1 MTTEIELFSTQVLIA
16 LGLPPNN
23 MDVAGHANTTTAFV
37 TIDAFDGQRALRVI
51 EALENHRNGDN
62 SNWNDLISND
72 EELRTR
78 LRQQELDT
86 PEDRDSISWDDATL
100 LFVSCLEKNASG
112 QKYSLGDGRIRDRFG
127 RFPWGDG
134 SSLNYLLEFIRPPL
148 TNSAIVERIECEEIV
163 DLLEKLTGKCCEEQV
178 GHNNYQNG
186 SGGMDIRGFLDSRE
200 VYTLRK
206 GLAGRGWGVSGEEP
220 LDGGVRDVV
229 KHLSSI
235 LKAAERNGVGIV
247 LRYHQ

>member
-1 MTTEIELFSTQVLIA
+1 MTLA
-16 LGLPPNN
+16 LPPEN
-23 MDVAGHANTTTAFV
+23 MDVSDHGNTTTAFS
-37 TIDAFDGQRALRVI
+37 TIDAFDGQKALKVI
-51 EALENHRNGDN
+51 DALENCRVGDN
-62 SNWNDLISND
+62 SNWNALINSD
-72 EELRTR
+72 DILRTR
-78 LRQQELDT
+78 LRVQGLDT
-86 PEDRDSISWDDATL
+86 PEDRASVNWDDATL
-100 LFVSCLEKNASG
+100 LFVSCMEENNSG

-148 TNSAIVERIECEEIV
+148 TNMAIVDRIDCEEIV
-163 DLLEKLTGKCCEEQV
+163 DLLQKLTGQCSEEKV

-186 SGGMDIRGFLDSRE
+186 KNGLDIRGFLDSRE

-206 GLAGRGWGVSGEEP
+206 GLAGRGWGVSSEEP

-229 KHLSSI
+229 KHLSTI

-247 LRYHQ
+247 LRYHN